1 MINYLV
7 IYTNSTTQPS
17 LGESGPVGG
26 GREAHTEHTASHP
39 VLVPGHVLLFALFHF
54 PLIIHFLN
62 GSLDGILVAQ
72 ELVWPNS
79 MQVLV
84 QLQ

>member
-7 IYTNSTTQPS
+7 IYTNSTAQPS

-26 GREAHTEHTASHP
+26 GGDARTERTACHP
-39 VLVPGHVLLFALFHF
+39 TLVPGHDLLFALFHF

-62 GSLDGILVAQ
+62 SGLDGILVA
-72 ELVWPNS
+72 
-79 MQVLV
+79 
-84 QLQ
+84 